1 MIRAV
6 STLCLVASASLAL
19 GGCGAFDRKKSAPDE
34 FRVVAHSPLVM
45 PPNAE
50 LRPPRPGAPRPQETS
65 PSEKAKDAILGG
77 VGARPAPATGSPA
90 EALLVREVEAK
101 RPADPAIRQTVNEES
116 KVIADSDRSFVDTL
130 IFWREPPPP
139 GVAVDPAKEQQR
151 LREGQATGVPSE
163 ANTPQIQRR
172 RRGLLEGLF

>member
-6 STLCLVASASLAL
+6 STFCLVACASLAL
-19 GGCGAFDRKKSAPDE
+19 AGCDSIGGRKKVAPDE

-50 LRPPRPGAPRPQETS
+50 LRPPRPGAPRPQEVT
-65 PSEKAKDAILGG
+65 PAEDARRAIIGPAAA
-77 VGARPAPATGSPA
+77 ARAAPATGSPA
-90 EALLVREVEAK
+90 EAVLVQKVEAK
-101 RPADPAIRQTVNEES
+101 ADPGIRQTVNEES
-116 KVIADSDRSFVDTL
+116 KVIADSNRSFVDTL

-151 LREGQATGVPSE
+151 LREGQATGQPAE
-163 ANTPQIQRR
+163 GNTPQIQRR